1 MVTYLFV
8 ALFVALIGYFV
19 YFEAVKSEVFINSS
33 YNKRQDLFAK
43 TVVRGEILD
52 RNGEVLA
59 KTVVGED
66 GTETR
71 KYPYGKTFAHVVG
84 YATNGKSGIESYM
97 NFRLLTS
104 HAFILERLGNEFK
117 GEKNTGDNVVTTLDL
132 DLQQTA
138 YDALGSHNGAVI
150 VLEPSTGKI
159 LAMVSKP
166 DYDPNTIAEKWD
178 SITSPDNTESVLLNR
193 ATQGLYPPGSTFK
206 IFTTLE
212 YIRKNSDYT
221 SYRFTCDGELE
232 KEDTVIH
239 CYNNDVHGEEDLLSS
254 FSNSCNSSYANL
266 GLMLN
271 PVKFTDTCDSL
282 LFNQKLPYAYGYK
295 QSSFSL
301 EKDASTHDIMETAI
315 GQGETLVTPLHMALV
330 VSAIANDGVLMKPY
344 LIDHTENYEGKTVK
358 EYSPSEYG
366 TLLKKEEAETMQNF
380 MQTVVQEGTGR
391 KLKGQSYTAAGKTG
405 SAEYSDADDSSH
417 AWFVGYAHRE
427 DKTDIALA
435 VVVEGA
441 GAGSTYAVPAAKQI
455 FDAYYSR

>member
-1 MVTYLFV
+1 MKKTEGIQSADHEEKTEENRIRPGSWKNSKNRELVVVTYLFV

-71 KYPYGKTFAHVVG
+71 KYPYGKTLAHVVG
-84 YATNGKSGIESYM
+84 YATNGKSGIETVYEFPASYVP
-97 NFRLLTS
+97 RIRS
-104 HAFILERLGNEFK
+104 ILERLGNEFK
-117 GEKNTGDNVVTTLDL
+117 GEKNTGDNVVATLDL

-138 YDALGSHNGAVI
+138 YDALGSHDGAVI

-193 ATQGLYPPGSTFK
+193 ATQGLYPPGSYLLK

-212 YIRKNSDYT
+212 YIRENSDYT

-254 FSNSCNSSYANL
+254 FFPI
-266 GLMLN
+266 
-271 PVKFTDTCDSL
+271 PVI
-282 LFNQKLPYAYGYK
+282 P
-295 QSSFSL
+295 
-301 EKDASTHDIMETAI
+301 
-315 GQGETLVTPLHMALV
+315 P
-330 VSAIANDGVLMKPY
+330 
-344 LIDHTENYEGKTVK
+344 
-358 EYSPSEYG
+358 
-366 TLLKKEEAETMQNF
+366 MQIWD
-380 MQTVVQEGTGR
+380 
-391 KLKGQSYTAAGKTG
+391 LC
-405 SAEYSDADDSSH
+405 
-417 AWFVGYAHRE
+417 
-427 DKTDIALA
+427 
-435 VVVEGA
+435 
-441 GAGSTYAVPAAKQI
+441 
-455 FDAYYSR
+455 